1 MSDMED
7 RCGLCGDPGADKMA
21 RWTGGGIYWPGET
34 RPEGELVHAE
44 CERAETAR
52 AHAALTQEQ
61 RDAVIRSVSGGV
73 WR

>member
-7 RCGLCGDPGADKMA
+7 RCGLCCQPGADKMA

-34 RPEGELVHAE
+34 RPLTDVVHAA
-44 CERAETAR
+44 CEQSETAR
-52 AHAALTQEQ
+52 AHTALTQKQ

-73 WR
+73 WP